1 MSIRVISL
9 AIVLFVAAL
18 GAPMVGAQQGTSEV
32 RGRVVDPQGGVLP
45 GVTVTVTN
53 QETGFVR
60 DTVTEGDGVY
70 FLSGLTPGTYQI
82 AAELQGF
89 KRFSRRDVRLEVGK
103 TATVDVALQVG
114 GLEETINVTGEAPL
128 VDVTSKEVGGNIT
141 ARELVD
147 LPSINRNFIGFIG
160 LLPGIVPNISTE
172 SFGSDAVSV
181 NGGDPRNNNFLLDG
195 ANNNDDVIGQR
206 AGTQARTPIEAIQEF
221 QVLTSQFDAEFGRT
235 TGAVI
240 NAVTK
245 QGTNA
250 LRGSV
255 FGYFQDAELT
265 EKDFFA
271 KKNNLEKPDTAQQQF
286 GGTIGGPIVRDK
298 AHFFFSLERVR
309 IDEGVTINIPARPEF
324 NTTTTEETR
333 VWNTI
338 IRADHQ
344 ISPTHTYGV
353 RWLREKS
360 PQFNQIINTVTL
372 DAAREEQDLDQ
383 TVVGTLNSVLGNS
396 TVNTL
401 RVAWTQE
408 DVSFGNPCFNQGPQ
422 ASCRPTLNFLTF
434 TGQQNAVAQA
444 RINNAYQLEDT
455 FSWFIPGR
463 RGDHNIRFG
472 AQYQYS
478 EQDFTNEGNLNG
490 TFTFSS
496 DRDFDAADPSTY
508 PERFS
513 IRVPGAS
520 QFQQHTHIISVFAQD
535 KWQLNKRL
543 TLSLG
548 ARYDVSI
555 SPVPTPDPLAA
566 GLFARTGVTMPTDYP
581 LDANDIAP
589 RVGLAYDPKGDGRSV
604 IRGGYGVFYE
614 TTRLGTISGFIT
626 GGAFSDSFTANFP
639 ATAADPGPSR
649 GQLPTEPF
657 LVNGPAVNQSLLT
670 QRFPAGSTVRNT
682 GTVSVDNGDRHTPY
696 TRETSIGFERQ
707 LSNDLSVNADYVH
720 VSGRDILITRNLN
733 PGLRINTSRTGRIN
747 RISSDFVSSVNTL
760 VNAGSTEYD
769 ALQLMLEKRF
779 SNNWS
784 ARVSYT
790 LADGRGNISG
800 DGTDG
805 SPFQLLDELRLDANE
820 GPTDF
825 TRRHNFVL
833 SGSVRVPRTGGLN
846 ISAVAR
852 ALSGLPF
859 SIVDSSTDSDQNGV
873 LFDPLPAGSYSGS
886 GDDAITVDSD
896 GGRNGAVGP
905 DFFQLDLRAGYRVRV
920 AQSRTIE
927 GFVDIFNVTDRENFA
942 NPTGDRRS
950 TNFLLLTSLRD
961 GGVPRTLQLG
971 VRFAF

>member
-1 MSIRVISL
+1 MNRTIASCAL
-9 AIVLFVAAL
+9 AVALLAC
-18 GAPMVGAQQGTSEV
+18 GATAAEAQQGTAEI
-32 RGRVVDPQGGVLP
+32 RGQVIDPQRAVLP

-53 QETGFVR
+53 QETGFTR
-60 DTVTEGDGVY
+60 DTVTGADGVY
-70 FLSGLTPGTYQI
+70 FVSGLVPGAYEVT
-82 AAELQGF
+82 AELQGF
-89 KRFSRRDVRLEVGK
+89 KRFSRRDIQLEVGK
-103 TATVDVALQVG
+103 TATVEVVLQVG
-114 GLEETINVTGEAPL
+114 GIEETISVTGEAPL

-147 LPSINRNFIGFIG
+147 LPSINRNFIGFVG

-181 NGGDPRNNNFLLDG
+181 NGGDPRNNNYLLDG

-245 QGTNA
+245 QGTNR

-255 FGYFQDAELT
+255 FSYFQDAALT
-265 EKDFFA
+265 EKDYFA
-271 KKNNLEKPDTAQQQF
+271 KKNNLDKPDTAQQQF
-286 GGTIGGPIVRDK
+286 GGTIGGPIVRDR

-324 NTTTTEETR
+324 NTTTTEATR

-338 IRADHQ
+338 VRADHQ
-344 ISPTHTYGV
+344 LTPNHTYGV
-353 RWLREKS
+353 RWLREDS
-360 PQFNQIINTVTL
+360 PQFNQVIGAVTL
-372 DAAREEQDLDQ
+372 AAAREEQDLDQ
-383 TVVGTLNSVLGNS
+383 TLVGSLNSVLGN
-396 TVNTL
+396 TRVNTL
-401 RVAWTQE
+401 RIAWTQE
-408 DVSFGNPCFNQGPQ
+408 DVLFGNPCFNQGSQ
-422 ASCRPTLNFLTF
+422 ALCPPTLSYLTF
-434 TGQQNAVAQA
+434 SDQQNSTAQA
-444 RINNAYQLEDT
+444 RINNAYQIEDT
-455 FSWFIPGR
+455 VSWFVPGR
-463 RGDHNIRFG
+463 RGDHDIRFG

-478 EQDFTNEGNLNG
+478 DQQFTNEGNLNG
-490 TFTFSS
+490 TFIFGSN
-496 DRDFDAADPSTY
+496 RPFDPNDPSTY

-520 QFQQHTHIISVFAQD
+520 AFRQHAHIISAFAQD
-535 KWQLNKRL
+535 KWKVTDRL

-555 SPVPTPDPLAA
+555 SPIPTPDPLATD
-566 GLFARTGVTMPTDYP
+566 LFTRTGITMPEDYP

-589 RVGLAYDPKGDGRSV
+589 RLGFAYDLGGEGRSV

-614 TTRLGTISGFIT
+614 PTRLGTLSGYIT
-626 GGAFSDSFTANFP
+626 GGVFSDSFTVAFP
-639 ATAADPGPSR
+639 TSAADPGPSR
-649 GQLPTEPF
+649 GELPTDPF
-657 LVNGPAVNQSLLT
+657 LANGPVVNAALVAE
-670 QRFPAGSTVRNT
+670 RFPAGSTVRNT

-696 TRETSIGFERQ
+696 THEASIGFERQ
-707 LSNDLSVNADYVH
+707 LTTDLSINADYVH
-720 VSGRDILITRNLN
+720 VAARDLLISQNLN
-733 PGLRINTSRTGRIN
+733 PGLRASTSRTSPIVRV
-747 RISSDFVSSVNTL
+747 SPEFASSVFTL
-760 VNAGSTEYD
+760 VNGGSTDYD

-790 LADGRGNISG
+790 LADGRGNVSG

-805 SPFQLLDELRLDANE
+805 SSFQLLDDLRLDLNE

-825 TRRHNFVL
+825 ARRHNFVL
-833 SGSVRVPRTGGLN
+833 SGSLLVPRTGGLN

-859 SIVDSSTDSDQNGV
+859 SITDSSTDPDQNGIF
-873 LFDPLPAGSYSGS
+873 FDPLPGGSYTGT
-886 GDDAITVDSD
+886 GDDSIAIEND
-896 GGRNGAVGP
+896 GGRNGARGP
-905 DFFQLDLRAGYRVRV
+905 GFFQLDLRAGYRI
-920 AQSRTIE
+920 ALPGQRTVE
-927 GFVDIFNVTDRENFA
+927 AFVDVFNATNRANFA
-942 NPTGDRRS
+942 NPSGDQRS

-961 GGVPRTLQLG
+961 GAVPRTLQFG
-971 VRFAF
+971 ARFAF